1 MLLGRWGFGA
11 PKWSIPERKHMP
23 KRPRS
28 DGAMSV
34 GRSLSPQ
41 LVCNGGHQ
49 RADARQKHKSET
61 REDEQYRQ
69 RPSPTEN
76 FSCVVYALPARTIQ
90 PAKGTMLM
98 AIKPT
103 TVARHSRR
111 KLSISSHQQMNPLN
125 SPKATRPYAR
135 YARQRSIVSGPLS
148 FSQRLCESERFASP

>member
-76 FSCVVYALPARTIQ
+76 FSCVVCAPGKNDPACERNYADGNQTNHGSKAF
-90 PAKGTMLM
+90 KEEVVD
-98 AIKPT
+98 IKPL
-103 TVARHSRR
+103 A
-111 KLSISSHQQMNPLN
+111 N
-125 SPKATRPYAR
+125 
-135 YARQRSIVSGPLS
+135 
-148 FSQRLCESERFASP
+148 ESAEQSKGDEAVCKICKTKEYR